1 MELSSE
7 ELVERALVLFSDAER
22 ESSREKQRIKKKW
35 REERER
41 ERVFESS
48 SFFLLDCALH
58 FLLPSS
64 KRENKNSLFPSPHPA
79 HCSLSLLSLAQRT
92 HTHAGNKAPMQ
103 RPRRSY
109 PRGGG
114 GGAGNSNNN
123 SCAAMGEEASAST
136 TTSISPSS
144 LPPPPMPNLSRLLAS
159 ASPVV
164 ALRGA
169 ERSFSLSDVW

>member
-22 ESSREKQRIKKKW
+22 ESSREKQRRKKKW
-35 REERER
+35 REER

-64 KRENKNSLFPSPHPA
+64 KRENKNSLSFLPPTQRIA
-79 HCSLSLLSLAQRT
+79 LSLLSLAQRT
-92 HTHAGNKAPMQ
+92 HTHAGNKDPMQ

-144 LPPPPMPNLSRLLAS
+144 RPPPPMPNLSRLLAS